1 MRKRTRRLNLSA
13 IPAKDS
19 AYVHRIGAVT
29 GGMARMR
36 YARPAF
42 AAVLTGALVFG
53 AKAGAQQDVRTTAVA
68 EFIDES
74 VRPWL
79 DEPAILNA
87 IIAQNAA
94 HAGLS
99 QAEIDDLDAR
109 WRSELS
115 RADRPMIEAQL
126 SNPLSLYLKGRQRA
140 AEGLITEI
148 FVMDNRGLN
157 VGQSDITSDYWQGDE
172 AKWQKS
178 FRTGHLHIDEPDR
191 DDSTQLMQSQA
202 SLPIRD
208 PASGAVIGAITVG
221 VNLDAL

>member
-1 MRKRTRRLNLSA
+1 MHHRTPVLAALFAIASLSA
-13 IPAKDS
+13 GTAEAEPDI
-19 AYVHRIGAVT
+19 
-29 GGMARMR
+29 
-36 YARPAF
+36 
-42 AAVLTGALVFG
+42 
-53 AKAGAQQDVRTTAVA
+53 RTMAVA
-68 EFIDES
+68 EFIDAN

-87 IIAQNAA
+87 LIAQNAA
-94 HAGLS
+94 HAHLS
-99 QAEIDDLDAR
+99 QAGIDDLDAR
-109 WRSELS
+109 WRSEFS
-115 RADRPMIEAQL
+115 RADRPMIDAQL

-172 AKWQKS
+172 AKWQNS
-178 FRTGHLHIDEPDR
+178 FARGELHIGEAAR

-208 PASGAVIGAITVG
+208 PKTGKVIGAITVG